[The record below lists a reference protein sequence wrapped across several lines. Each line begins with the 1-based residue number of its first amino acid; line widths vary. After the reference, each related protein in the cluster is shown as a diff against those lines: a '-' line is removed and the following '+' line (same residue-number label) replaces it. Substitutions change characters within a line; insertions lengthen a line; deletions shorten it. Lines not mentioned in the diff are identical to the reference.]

1 MERRWSGRK
10 VFRRF
15 LVKNMKNILQNNN
28 KDDKPRIVISPNL
41 KKIKVVIDGKTGKIL
56 EETIDGNKV
65 NISIEDVSDNSEN
78 NLGDNSEN
86 NSENNK
92 QI

>member
-1 MERRWSGRK
+1 
-10 VFRRF
+10 
-15 LVKNMKNILQNNN
+15 MKNILQNNQNN

-65 NISIEDVSDNSEN
+65 NISIEDVSDN
-78 NLGDNSEN
+78 LGDNSEN

>member
-1 MERRWSGRK
+1 ME
-10 VFRRF
+10 
-15 LVKNMKNILQNNN
+15 NILQNNK

-65 NISIEDVSDNSEN
+65 DISIEDVSDNSGDN
-78 NLGDNSEN
+78 FGDNSDN
-86 NSENNK
+86 N

>member
-1 MERRWSGRK
+1 
-10 VFRRF
+10 
-15 LVKNMKNILQNNN
+15 MKNILQNNN

-86 NSENNK
+86 NSENN
-92 QI
+92 

>member
-1 MERRWSGRK
+1 
-10 VFRRF
+10 
-15 LVKNMKNILQNNN
+15 MKNILQNNQNN

-65 NISIEDVSDNSEN
+65 NISIEDVSDN
-78 NLGDNSEN
+78 LGDNSEN
-86 NSENNK
+86 NSDGWNGSCCSKNLNFLK
-92 QI
+92 R

>member
-1 MERRWSGRK
+1 
-10 VFRRF
+10 
-15 LVKNMKNILQNNN
+15 MKNILQNNQNN

-65 NISIEDVSDNSEN
+65 DISIEDVSDNS
-78 NLGDNSEN
+78 GDNSEN
-86 NSENNK
+86 K

>member
-1 MERRWSGRK
+1 
-10 VFRRF
+10 
-15 LVKNMKNILQNNN
+15 MKNILQNNQNN

-65 NISIEDVSDNSEN
+65 DISIEDVSDNSGDN
-78 NLGDNSEN
+78 FGDNSDN
-86 NSENNK
+86 N

>member
-1 MERRWSGRK
+1 
-10 VFRRF
+10 
-15 LVKNMKNILQNNN
+15 MKNILQNNQNN

-65 NISIEDVSDNSEN
+65 DISIEDVS
-78 NLGDNSEN
+78 GDNSGDN
-86 NSENNK
+86 FDNNK
-92 QI
+92 I